1 MAHIYASFSDAAQA
15 EKAAG
20 ALLDH
25 GIRTEDISIVA
36 HDAYHNTR
44 QTSGTNF
51 SNAARGT
58 GNTLAGTG
66 DRLAGAA
73 TGAVGATALSAGY
86 ANAAA
91 ERGAGG
97 TTTTDT
103 GYENR
108 AVTNEMD
115 EDDSSVDNA
124 AKHGISTTTP
134 EDAGEGAVKG
144 TGIGLAVGAV
154 AALASLLVPGVGLVL
169 GGGALASAL
178 GGTALAA
185 GAGAIAGGATGYLKD
200 QGVPSDMAQQYHSTV
215 ENGGALLSVNTPSG
229 NATEAD
235 VQSVIAKY
243 GGSNVNSY

>member
-1 MAHIYASFSDAAQA
+1 MAHIYASFSTAEQA

-25 GIRTEDISIVA
+25 GLRTEDITVVA
-36 HDAYHNTR
+36 HDSYHAVR
-44 QTSGTNF
+44 QSTGTNF
-51 SNAARGT
+51 SDAARGT

-66 DRLAGAA
+66 DRLAGAV
-73 TGAVGATALSAGY
+73 TGTLGATALSAGY
-86 ANAAA
+86 ANAAT
-91 ERGAGG
+91 ERGAGSTA
-97 TTTTDT
+97 TTSEADTD
-103 GYENR
+103 G
-108 AVTNEMD
+108 
-115 EDDSSVDNA
+115 VDNA

-169 GGGALASAL
+169 GGGALATAL

-200 QGVPSDMAQQYHSTV
+200 QGVPSDVAENYHSTV
-215 ENGGALLSVNTPSG
+215 EGGGALLTVNVPS
-229 NATEAD
+229 ADTSEAD

-243 GGSNVNSY
+243 GGANVNSY